1 MFLPFNPKELS
12 TCAAP
17 PGCTLAIRV
26 KRSIIIKQLNFVLN
40 WLFWCKGSHRPTH
53 QTGSCKIKQNATT
66 ECFYLEQQN
75 QHLVGLFEKLNET
88 KEMKTDS
95 HSDDESQTISHSTP
109 SHFHWVIDNT
119 LGAFFDSEAFTA
131 AIGPKT
137 PRPKADRNHNT
148 KIKSRTFKC
157 CFNLYIY
164 SCFNP

>member
-1 MFLPFNPKELS
+1 
-12 TCAAP
+12 
-17 PGCTLAIRV
+17 
-26 KRSIIIKQLNFVLN
+26 
-40 WLFWCKGSHRPTH
+40 
-53 QTGSCKIKQNATT
+53 
-66 ECFYLEQQN
+66 
-75 QHLVGLFEKLNET
+75 
-88 KEMKTDS
+88 MKTDS

-164 SCFNP
+164 IAVLIPSQVLCVVRGLAFAEHVHDII